1 MSRTGND
8 INATIPRRNVAA
20 GEIPPPVAALLRRL
34 PAYPG
39 SALAATALNR
49 VVGPHL
55 PADVRAALA
64 DRRLRLRV
72 KDAGLAFDYMWRGG
86 RFMALAPGARAD
98 LEITATARDFLALAR
113 REEDPDTLFFSRRL
127 AMEGDTELGLLVK
140 NTLDAIDA
148 PLSELARR
156 ALPDCVRT
164 VLAQLMPQH

>member
-8 INATIPRRNVAA
+8 INATVPRRHVA
-20 GEIPPPVAALLRRL
+20 GVEISQPVAALFQRL

-39 SALAATALNR
+39 SVLAATALNR
-49 VVGPHL
+49 VLRPHL
-55 PADVRAALA
+55 PADVRTALT

-72 KDAGLAFDYMWRGG
+72 KDAGIAFDYMWRGG

-98 LEITATARDFLALAR
+98 LEIAATARDFLALAR

-148 PLSELARR
+148 PLSELARQALPAWVR
-156 ALPDCVRT
+156 AL
-164 VLAQLMPQH
+164 LAQMTQQS